1 MSEKY
6 DNTCQYSS
14 YLEHLLILVSTVT
27 GCISITVIAALVAI
41 PVGIRSSL
49 VLIKLCKITGGI
61 KKYKSITKEKNKKHD
76 KIVFLGKHKLN
87 TSKVLSS
94 KPSYIS
100 YYEFVSVNNVLT
112 EHYEMKEEIK
122 NPETS
127 VKFYI

>member
-49 VLIKLCKITGGI
+49 VLIKLCTITAGI

-76 KIVFLGKHKLN
+76 KILLLGN
-87 TSKVLSS
+87 
-94 KPSYIS
+94 YC
-100 YYEFVSVNNVLT
+100 
-112 EHYEMKEEIK
+112 
-122 NPETS
+122 
-127 VKFYI
+127 

>member
-6 DNTCQYSS
+6 DNTGQYSS

-49 VLIKLCKITGGI
+49 VLIKLCTITAGI

-76 KIVFLGKHKLN
+76 KILLLGN
-87 TSKVLSS
+87 
-94 KPSYIS
+94 YC
-100 YYEFVSVNNVLT
+100 
-112 EHYEMKEEIK
+112 
-122 NPETS
+122 
-127 VKFYI
+127 